1 MAAPVTP
8 PTKRRRSKKAAK
20 SAETVAD
27 SDEEEE
33 EEERPKKKPKKTA
46 EEPRVEE
53 PPKQAEGSGSGD
65 KGKGKEKEVPQEES
79 GPKEGGETGG
89 EVPQRPKKP
98 QRYFGKWRE
107 LELELRGLDLKE
119 LMVRTV
125 VETVR
130 LREEIGP
137 LQKGFREWLEE
148 KGKGD
153 AFSAYVASLQA
164 LGRLEDDGEEEESGE
179 GPEGGEEQGAE

>member
-1 MAAPVTP
+1 MTP

-33 EEERPKKKPKKTA
+33 ERPKKKTKKTA

-79 GPKEGGETGG
+79 GPKKGGETGG
-89 EVPQRPKKP
+89 AEEPRRPKKP

-119 LMVRTV
+119 LLVRTV

-137 LQKGFREWLEE
+137 VQKGFDEWREE

-153 AFSAYVASLQA
+153 AFSAYVASLRA
-164 LGRLEDDGEEEESGE
+164 LGKLADDGEEEGSGE